1 MMKIA
6 LAILLIAHGLVH
18 AILAVAR
25 SSAPGGET
33 RHFFHRGGTQLA
45 PASFRDE
52 RFSRAV
58 DWNEFSGFVYPGFYP
73 HRPWYFWRDRVDLV
87 WRAAAVIS
95 ACVSLLL
102 LILFWHPWLPVGI
115 LINLGIIVV
124 LLANW
129 PPVDMFGS

>member
-73 HRPWYFWRDRVDLV
+73 HRPWYFWRDRVDPRLAGGGGDICLCIV
-87 WRAAAVIS
+87 IALDPFLASLAARRHLDQFGD
-95 ACVSLLL
+95 SLLYCW
-102 LILFWHPWLPVGI
+102 LIGRP
-115 LINLGIIVV
+115 
-124 LLANW
+124 
-129 PPVDMFGS
+129 